1 MIVRESF
8 AAYQARRGV
17 NWSTLREMRESAL
30 HYKYRLDNPPETTP
44 VMAFGS
50 AAHCAVLEP
59 DNFPRRYVFWD
70 GGRRYGKAW
79 DEFVAVNAPR
89 TPLPAADYE
98 RCLALRDAV
107 RSHPAARK
115 LLAETE
121 TELTVTWIDE
131 ATRIRC
137 KARIDAVCLA
147 SGVLIDFKTTRSTEP
162 RLFGQHAVRLGYLHQ
177 LAFYRAGLL
186 ANGVPDGEAYLLAA
200 EADGPHDVLVAG
212 VDDDAMYAAGC
223 DVELLLAEVKLHRKR
238 RRWPGRSEH
247 IEALQ
252 VPAWFY
258 SSDDADYADELI
270 ISGIAADKQ

>member
-59 DNFPRRYVFWD
+59 DNFPRRYVLWD

-186 ANGVPDGEAYLLAA
+186 ASGIPDGVAYLLAA
-200 EADGPHDVLVAG
+200 EAEPPHDVLAASL
-212 VDDDAMYAAGC
+212 DEDAMYAAGQ
-223 DVELLLAEVKLHRKR
+223 DVEALLLQVKLQRKR

-247 IEALQ
+247 VEALQ